1 MVGRKKI
8 NNTEEKINNLP
19 MLDRKTNFNI
29 FLYKILEFFDLKLQI
44 NPYFVKYAYLE
55 NTVPAFSLN
64 VWKRLSGWYLIKIK
78 IIKGSLSLSLLFC
91 GLISIGRITIY
102 SIFISLEK
110 KLIQENYSL
119 QTMIYF

>member
-8 NNTEEKINNLP
+8 NNTDEKINNLP
-19 MLDRKTNFNI
+19 ILDRKTNFNI
-29 FLYKILEFFDLKLQI
+29 FLYKIFEFFVLRLQI
-44 NPYFVKYAYLE
+44 NAYFVKYAYLE

-64 VWKRLSGWYLIKIK
+64 VWKHFSGWYLIKIK

-91 GLISIGRITIY
+91 GLISIGRITVY

-119 QTMIYF
+119 